1 VKHSVALA
9 MACSAMAF
17 SFFFSASRSNAVA
30 SAAPTPVPYT
40 MPDFSSMKMFLGT
53 WTCDQTVRGKTRPDT
68 STTTMG
74 LDGQYMVSHDV
85 APPFDKYRSKPVV
98 GDSYTTYN
106 SNSHLWVTVGV
117 DSFGGY
123 SVSTSPG
130 WVGNTMS
137 TKTEMTNDGSTG
149 SDVLTKISDTKTSDA
164 SVSTDPQGNVTHATI
179 TCTKSDQG

>member
-1 VKHSVALA
+1 
-9 MACSAMAF
+9 
-17 SFFFSASRSNAVA
+17 
-30 SAAPTPVPYT
+30 
-40 MPDFSSMKMFLGT
+40 MKMFLGA
-53 WTCDQTVRGKTRPDT
+53 WTCNQMVRGKNRPDM

-74 LDGQYMVSHDV
+74 LDGQYMVTHDV
-85 APPFDKYRSKPVV
+85 APAFDKYRSQAVV

-106 SNSHLWVTVGV
+106 SISHQWVTVAV

-179 TCTKSDQG
+179 SCTKTGQG